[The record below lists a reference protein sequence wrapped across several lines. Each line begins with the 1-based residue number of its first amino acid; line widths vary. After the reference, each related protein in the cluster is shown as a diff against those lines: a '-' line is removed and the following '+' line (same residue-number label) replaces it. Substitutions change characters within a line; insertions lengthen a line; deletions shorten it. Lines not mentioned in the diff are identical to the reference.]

1 MFENLSLGLDIA
13 TALSVIGAA
22 VAFIWNSIR
31 ANKKS
36 EKERRR
42 EIIKSYAFDVADD
55 LYDDMTELARETDKI
70 RDRLRDGDTTQNLNP
85 WRDLIFNLRYTL
97 VPIETIDEVYGDG
110 RFIKL
115 SNELQG
121 EMDKFF
127 SDFLK
132 LIAPDSNEKWDFDEV
147 MNRPFELARKY
158 HIKLFRET
166 EDYFAD

>member
-22 VAFIWNSIR
+22 GAFIWNSIR

-36 EKERRR
+36 QKERRK
-42 EIIKSYAFDVADD
+42 EIIKSYAFDVADN
-55 LYDDMTELARETDKI
+55 LYDAMIELARESNSI
-70 RDRLRDGDTTQNLNP
+70 RDRLRDGETTQNLNP
-85 WRDLIFNLRYTL
+85 WRDLITNLYYTL

-115 SNELQG
+115 AVDLQK
-121 EMDKFF
+121 EMDQFI

-132 LIAPDSNEKWDFDEV
+132 LIGPESTEQWDFDEV
-147 MNRPFELARKY
+147 INRPFELARKY
-158 HIKLFRET
+158 HVKLFRET
-166 EDYFAD
+166 KDYFED